1 MTVPDVRAHVIPMA
15 FSMLPAS
22 MASPEAAAMLL
33 AIGYQ
38 ESRFAAR
45 VQVGG
50 GPARGFWQF
59 ERGGVAAVMGP
70 KATRDALQGAASALC
85 YPLPLTPWGCF
96 DALTHNDVLACVCA
110 RLLLW
115 NVPDALPSKDDA
127 ARGWSQYLAA
137 WRPGQPKPATWQ
149 DAWAKA
155 WEA

>member
-1 MTVPDVRAHVIPMA
+1 MTVADFRAHVIPLA
-15 FSMLPAS
+15 LSILPAS

-70 KATRDALQGAASALC
+70 KETRDALQGAASALC

-115 NVPDALPSKDDA
+115 NVPDPLPAKDHPEA
-127 ARGWSQYLAA
+127 GWAIYLKA
-137 WRPGQPKPATWQ
+137 WRPGKPRVESWS
-149 DAWAKA
+149 DAWANA
-155 WEA
+155 WAA